1 MLRMARS
8 GFKEPWT
15 ESSAEAQAG
24 FEQLTYQLPPYTD
37 QWGSWVS
44 AYAPIKDSS
53 GAVVGALGV
62 DYHADYVTQVQQNLL
77 SKFIPPILVTY
88 LALVVLV
95 FLVSRVLTRPLRR
108 LTQAAERTAEGDY
121 AQRLTGPEPAKIDD
135 EISTLTRVFEGMVA
149 RVRERVQDLAQKVER
164 LTIEIDESKRQQ
176 QVSQIV
182 ESDFFQSLQGRA
194 DEMRRRKAS
203 RSGSDAASD
212 QASM

>member
-1 MLRMARS
+1 MLRQPEARCLKMPNAPAI
-8 GFKEPWT
+8 G
-15 ESSAEAQAG
+15 AAVG
-24 FEQLTYQLPPYTD
+24 TD

-95 FLVSRVLTRPLRR
+95 FLVSRVLTRPLSR
-108 LTQAAERTAEGDY
+108 LTQAAERIAEGDY
-121 AQRLTGPEPAKIDD
+121 AQHLTGPEPAKIDD

-203 RSGSDAASD
+203 RSGPDAASD
-212 QASM
+212 QAST